1 MPKKSLLV
9 SFKFQLSLMTF
20 TKGWKKYL
28 NLTVDFDFVASV
40 VIAVSP
46 QKMMAVL
53 CVCFVLTYNDDQK

>member
-1 MPKKSLLV
+1 
-9 SFKFQLSLMTF
+9 MTF